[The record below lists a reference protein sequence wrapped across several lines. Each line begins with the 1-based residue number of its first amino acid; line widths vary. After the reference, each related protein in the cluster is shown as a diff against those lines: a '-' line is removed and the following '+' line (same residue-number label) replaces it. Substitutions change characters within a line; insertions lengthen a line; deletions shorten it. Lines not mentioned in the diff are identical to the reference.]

1 MKKLSIASLIL
12 VMAILLPACSTP
24 LDVVQNQASQA
35 LQQASEWIA
44 PESKL
49 VPVVE
54 VKPMAQVPTATPGA
68 PVVTLP
74 AESAGLLAAYEGAM
88 TGIYDA
94 VNPSVVSIR
103 VLTQAVGSGFNLPQE
118 GLPSIP
124 GFPFD
129 FGTEPNQGGNG
140 DLQIQP
146 YAEAQG
152 SGFVWDK
159 NGHIVT
165 NNHVISGAEKIE
177 VIFYDGTTVPAEL
190 VGADPDSDLAVVK
203 VDVSAD
209 SLQPVH
215 LADSTKVKVGQ
226 IAIAIGNPFGL
237 ENSMTVGIIS
247 AIGRVTPAGE
257 TSVGAARYS
266 IPDVIQTDAPI
277 NPGNSG
283 GPLVDEQGQVVGVT
297 YMIESPSQANAG
309 IGFVIPSAIVGRVIP
324 SLVVNGSYQHS
335 YLGISGISLT
345 PALAETMNLDPL
357 QRGVLVGDLTPAGPA
372 EKAGLRGSDRP
383 SQVDGQQVSVGGDVI
398 IGIDN
403 STVTGMDDLISY
415 LATSASVGQDV
426 SLTILR
432 DGKQTSVSVTLEARP
447 AHTVSES
454 PTPEQQQPN
463 QPQASGRP
471 WIGITAGSLTSG
483 ISQAMDLPK
492 DQVGVLVEQVANGS
506 PADQAGLRGS
516 DRAAT
521 VDGQPVMIGGD
532 VIIAI
537 DGKAIESMDDLGPLL
552 QTYKAGDQIT
562 LTILRNGEQ
571 IELTL
576 TLGERPTMP

>member
-12 VMAILLPACSTP
+12 LVAILLPACSAP
-24 LDVVQNQASQA
+24 LDIVQNQAAQA

-49 VPVVE
+49 APVVAM
-54 VKPMAQVPTATPGA
+54 KPLAQAPSATPGA
-68 PVVTLP
+68 PVVNLP
-74 AESAGLLAAYEGAM
+74 ADSAGLLAAYESAM

-103 VLTQAVGSGFNLPQE
+103 VLTRVSGSGFSLPQE
-118 GLPSIP
+118 GMPSIP

-129 FGTEPNQGGNG
+129 FGTEPNQGEG
-140 DLQIQP
+140 QAPQMQP
-146 YAEAQG
+146 YGEGQG

-159 NGHIVT
+159 DGHIVT
-165 NNHVISGAEKIE
+165 NNHVVSGAEKIE
-177 VIFYDGTTVPAEL
+177 VSFYDGTTVPAEL
-190 VGADPDSDLAVVK
+190 VGADPDSDLAVIK
-203 VDVSAD
+203 VDVAPD
-209 SLQPVH
+209 SLQPVQ

-257 TSVGAARYS
+257 TMVGAASYS

-283 GPLVDEQGQVVGVT
+283 GPLVDEKGQVVGVT

-309 IGFVIPSAIVGRVIP
+309 IGFVIPSAIIGRVVPNLIE
-324 SLVVNGSYQHS
+324 NGIYQHS

-345 PALAETMNLDPL
+345 PALAEAMNLDPL
-357 QRGVLVGDLTPAGPA
+357 QRGVLVGDLTPDGPA
-372 EKAGLRGSDRP
+372 DKAGLRSSDRQ
-383 SQVDGQQVSVGGDVI
+383 SQVDGQEVSVGGDVI

-403 STVTGMDDLISY
+403 TTVTGMDDLISY
-415 LATSASVGQDV
+415 LATNTSVGQQV

-432 DGKQTSVSVTLEARP
+432 DAKQTSVNVTLEARP
-447 AHTVSES
+447 ARAVSEA
-454 PTPEQQQPN
+454 TIPEEQLPN
-463 QPQASGRP
+463 RPQASGRP
-471 WIGITAGSLTSG
+471 WMGVTAGSLTSG
-483 ISQAMDLPK
+483 IAQAMDLPE
-492 DQVGVLVEQVANGS
+492 DQAGVLVEQVADGS

-516 DRAAT
+516 DQAAT

-537 DGKAIESMDDLGPLL
+537 DGKAVESMDDLGPLL